1 LLVLHAVAD
10 RRRAARVIF
19 HAPPDA
25 RAQAIADAVLESDD
39 DGQIVVLSAQAL
51 RRDEVLV
58 LRTTPRAGAVTTR
71 ACRVLSCTPLPEV
84 PPRFRV
90 RLVPDTSPAAWPL
103 DEGPES

>member
-1 LLVLHAVAD
+1 MAD

-25 RAQAIADAVLESDD
+25 SAQALADAVVESED
-39 DGQIVVLSAQAL
+39 DGQIVVLSVQAL
-51 RRDEVLV
+51 RHDEVLV

-71 ACRVLSCTPLPEV
+71 ACRVVSCTPLAEA

-90 RLVPDTSPAAWPL
+90 RLVPDESPALWPL
-103 DEGPES
+103 DEWPES